1 MWNSRLSKKYLS
13 VLTMLFMLFSISS
26 PVFADET
33 SSTTTDDAKVI
44 LTLLGTS
51 DLHGA
56 TNSWSYESKM
66 DYGNVGLER
75 VSTIYKII
83 KEENPNTLLF
93 DIGDTIQGSIMTDD
107 LYNNN
112 ADEKQPMIDIM
123 SFIGYDAM
131 ALGNHEF
138 NFGTALIKKFE
149 KEASFPILSAN
160 TYYKEDGSHFVKPYV
175 IKEVAGIKI
184 GILGLTVP
192 SIPRWDGP
200 KVEDL
205 KFEHMAQEAK
215 KYTKILKEE
224 EKVDIIVCLA
234 HAGLETRHEKDN
246 SDAAKFIPEEAP
258 EISAMFLGH
267 DHSQVNTVI
276 NGVPTAAPVAKY
288 GQANEV
294 ARIDL
299 TLEKVDGVWTVT
311 GNEISHIELAKH
323 DPDPAVVEYG
333 KKYHETTLK
342 FLENTIGTATADF
355 HPASEVPGIPE
366 AQIRDTALIDL
377 INDVQLKITGA
388 EVAAAALFK
397 PNSNLRKGD
406 LNFANVFDIYKYAN
420 KLVGVEVT
428 GAELKKYMEW
438 SASYYNTF
446 KPGDLTISFNEKIR
460 GYNYDMFA
468 GVNYKVD
475 VSKPAGKRIVDL
487 TLNGKPVTDDQ
498 IIKLAI
504 NDYRYSGLKGKGMIS
519 NEPYFNSDPNT
530 LRSYIKDYIEEKG
543 TISPK
548 TDNNWELIG
557 YTWDENLR
565 KIAIEAV
572 ISKTISIP
580 KSKDGRTSNVAAVTV
595 NDLKTAG
602 LVPVDMTYI
611 VKYGDTLGSI
621 SQIFKVSLD
630 SIINA
635 NSFKNINLIFPGDKV
650 IIPGKAHDDK
660 FNTYIVKAGDT
671 LGKIAEM
678 YGIDYKKIA
687 DFNNIK
693 NINLI
698 IEGQKIIIPSN

>member
-1 MWNSRLSKKYLS
+1 MWNSRITKRYLS
-13 VLTMLFMLFSISS
+13 VLTMLFMLFSICT
-26 PVFADET
+26 PIFADET
-33 SSTTTDDAKVI
+33 STSTTEDAKVI

-56 TNSWSYESKM
+56 TNSWSYENDK

-75 VSTIYKII
+75 VSTIYKTI
-83 KEENPNTLLF
+83 KAENPNTLLL
-93 DIGDTIQGSIMTDD
+93 DVGDTIQGSIMTDD
-107 LYNNN
+107 LYNSN
-112 ADEKQPMIDIM
+112 ADEKQPMIDLM

-131 ALGNHEF
+131 TLGNHEF

-160 TYYKEDGSHFVKPYV
+160 TYYKEDGSNFVKPYV
-175 IKEVAGIKI
+175 IKEVAGVKI

-205 KFEHMAQEAK
+205 RFEHMAKEAK

-224 EKVDIIVCLA
+224 EKVDVIICLA
-234 HAGLETRHEKDN
+234 HAGLETRHETDN

-258 EISAMFLGH
+258 EISALFLGH

-299 TLEKVDGVWTVT
+299 TIEKIDGVWTVT
-311 GNEISHIELAKH
+311 GNEISHIELANY
-323 DPDPAVVEYG
+323 DPDSEVVEYG

-377 INDVQLKITGA
+377 INDVQLEVTGA

-397 PNSNLRKGD
+397 PTSNLRKGD

-420 KLVGVEVT
+420 KLVGVDVT

-446 KPGDLTISFNEKIR
+446 KPGDLTISFNENIR

-468 GVNYKVD
+468 GVDYKVD
-475 VSKPAGKRIVDL
+475 VSKPAGNRIIDL
-487 TLNGKPVTDDQ
+487 TLNGKPITDDQ

-504 NDYRYSGLKGKGMIS
+504 NDYRYSGLKGKGMIT
-519 NEPYFNSDPNT
+519 NDPYFNSDPNT
-530 LRSYIKDYIEEKG
+530 LRSYIKNYIEEKG
-543 TISPK
+543 TITPK

-557 YTWDENLR
+557 YNWDKHLR
-565 KIAIEAV
+565 ETAIEAV
-572 ISKTISIP
+572 KANSINIP
-580 KSKDGRTSNVAAVTV
+580 QSKDGRTTNVASLTV
-595 NDLKTAG
+595 KDLQAAG
-602 LVPVDMTYI
+602 LVTVDMTYV
-611 VKYGDTLGSI
+611 VKYGDTLGSVAEL
-621 SQIFKVSLD
+621 FTVSLE
-630 SIINA
+630 SVIEA
-635 NSFKNINLIFPGDKV
+635 NSFDNANLIFPGDKV
-650 IIPGKAHDDK
+650 IIPGKVHDDK
-660 FNTYIVKAGDT
+660 YNTYIIKAGDT
-671 LGKIAEM
+671 LGNIAEM
-678 YGIDYKKIA
+678 YGTHYEKIA
-687 DFNNIK
+687 KFNNI
-693 NINLI
+693 NNVNLI